1 MIEFKNASKSF
12 VNKSYKKTLFRK
24 LSFKIQQGE
33 MIAITGKS
41 GSGKTTLLN
50 ILGGIELLSEGEY
63 SFKHQMVTKF
73 NNKELL
79 EFRRKNISYVF
90 QNYALIPE
98 YTVIDNILL
107 PVLYKY
113 GNKKKY
119 IERVK
124 TILKELEID
133 YLIDQDI
140 KYLSGGEKQ
149 RIAIA
154 RALITNNDVIL
165 ADEPTGSVDDE
176 NSKGIMKLFKKMNEQ
191 GKTIIIVTHDSK
203 IAELCDRII
212 EI

>member
-1 MIEFKNASKSF
+1 M
-12 VNKSYKKTLFRK
+12 
-24 LSFKIQQGE
+24 
-33 MIAITGKS
+33 
-41 GSGKTTLLN
+41 
-50 ILGGIELLSEGEY
+50 
-63 SFKHQMVTKF
+63 
-73 NNKELL
+73 
-79 EFRRKNISYVF
+79 
-90 QNYALIPE
+90 
-98 YTVIDNILL
+98 
-107 PVLYKY
+107 
-113 GNKKKY
+113 
-119 IERVK
+119 
-124 TILKELEID
+124 KELEID